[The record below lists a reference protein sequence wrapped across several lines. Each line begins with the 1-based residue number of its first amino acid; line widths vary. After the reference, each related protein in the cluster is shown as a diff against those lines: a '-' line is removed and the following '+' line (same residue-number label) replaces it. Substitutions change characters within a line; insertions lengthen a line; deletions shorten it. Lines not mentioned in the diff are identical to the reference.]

1 MYIKILSRGYFSI
14 LGVVAFLVLFSSS
27 FVMFSNYQI
36 SVNILL
42 LFFVSVALAL
52 FYFVAIPTVIRSRLT
67 TDTSGGT
74 SLVDKECELIEILES
89 EIGLVRY
96 KDTKLRVNLELD
108 KSYKEK
114 QNYIFLE
121 KDGNLY
127 I

>member
-1 MYIKILSRGYFSI
+1 
-14 LGVVAFLVLFSSS
+14 
-27 FVMFSNYQI
+27 MFSNYQI
-36 SVNILL
+36 SVNFLL
-42 LFFVSVALAL
+42 LFLVSVALAL

-89 EIGLVRY
+89 DTGLVMY

-114 QNYIFLE
+114 QYYIFLE

>member
-1 MYIKILSRGYFSI
+1 
-14 LGVVAFLVLFSSS
+14 
-27 FVMFSNYQI
+27 MFSNYQI
-36 SVNILL
+36 SVNFLILFL
-42 LFFVSVALAL
+42 VSVALAL

-74 SLVDKECELIEILES
+74 SLVDKECKLIEILES
-89 EIGLVRY
+89 DMGLVRY

-114 QNYIFLE
+114 QDYILLE

>member
-1 MYIKILSRGYFSI
+1 
-14 LGVVAFLVLFSSS
+14 
-27 FVMFSNYQI
+27 MFSNYQI
-36 SVNILL
+36 SVNLLL
-42 LFFVSVALAL
+42 LFLVSVALAL
-52 FYFVAIPTVIRSRLT
+52 FYFIAIPTVIRSRLT

-74 SLVDKECELIEILES
+74 SLVDKECELIEILGPDT
-89 EIGLVRY
+89 GLVLY